1 MTIPHNLLPKVLV
14 EVVNFVFNLKLEVT
28 LIFQKHQ
35 STSHQKIV
43 NEILH
48 KPSFG
53 RCHLIFHHRNI
64 ILPLETWC
72 SKQEIEISMITDAAL
87 CRTNHFLH
95 LFESKYVEKLISKG
109 YSHRC
114 KFHGTSRFRGNL
126 CKVNSEGEFRSSYK
140 RIYSKQLEL
149 ELEYQGEHAIF
160 LNLNIAVENN
170 TFAHKVF
177 EKKVQVSFLYSAYAS
192 SVKQYQHSV
201 VQYFQSSCK

>member
-1 MTIPHNLLPKVLV
+1 M
-14 EVVNFVFNLKLEVT
+14 
-28 LIFQKHQ
+28 
-35 STSHQKIV
+35 

-64 ILPLETWC
+64 ILPLETSC
-72 SKQEIEISMITDAAL
+72 SKQEIKISLITDPGL
-87 CRTNHFLH
+87 GRTNHFLH

-109 YSHRC
+109 YSHGY
-114 KFHGTSRFRGNL
+114 KFHGTSRLRNNL
-126 CKVNSEGEFRSSYK
+126 CKVNSEVEFRSSYK

-160 LNLNIAVENN
+160 LYFNITVENN

-177 EKKVQVSFLYSAYAS
+177 EKKVQVFFLYSAYVS

-201 VQYFQSSCK
+201 VQYFLSSCE